1 MDFKTGLQIEIENRQ
16 GIVSEISNAIDLAS
30 SRIESINSDL
40 KDEKTFRIDLVI
52 AVRDRLHLASVIK
65 HLRKV
70 PNILSIHRRK

>member
-1 MDFKTGLQIEIENRQ
+1 MLALGVHRDTQVSFL
-16 GIVSEISNAIDLAS
+16 GITAYVLCKN
-30 SRIESINSDL
+30 IESINSDL
-40 KDEKTFRIDLVI
+40 KDEKTFRIELVI